1 MTLWTALLV
10 FKLLKERKVFA
21 TNSDFATHYLRSLVF
36 YTINSARTNNLS
48 LKYQRFA
55 PSDGKNIRIGKFEF
69 VTTTQFLCLII
80 YRIGL
85 SSVKIKLHLWFFKHL
100 ICMKK
105 HQIFW
110 TLFISSSI
118 KLSMLTLILQKT
130 DKQTDRQARY
140 IWRRKDVYYIRTNIF
155 KATSFEWICL
165 KIPENFWD
173 IFLHLS

>member
-118 KLSMLTLILQKT
+118 KLSMLTLILHKLTNRQT
-130 DKQTDRQARY
+130 DKQGIYEDVKTY
-140 IWRRKDVYYIRTNIF
+140 II
-155 KATSFEWICL
+155 
-165 KIPENFWD
+165 
-173 IFLHLS
+173 

>member
-10 FKLLKERKVFA
+10 FKLLKKRKVFA

-100 ICMKK
+100 ICEKTPN
-105 HQIFW
+105 ILNSFY
-110 TLFISSSI
+110 II
-118 KLSMLTLILQKT
+118 KYKVIHGDVNFTENW
-130 DKQTDRQARY
+130 QTDRQTS
-140 IWRRKDVYYIRTNIF
+140 KVYMKT
-155 KATSFEWICL
+155 
-165 KIPENFWD
+165 
-173 IFLHLS
+173 